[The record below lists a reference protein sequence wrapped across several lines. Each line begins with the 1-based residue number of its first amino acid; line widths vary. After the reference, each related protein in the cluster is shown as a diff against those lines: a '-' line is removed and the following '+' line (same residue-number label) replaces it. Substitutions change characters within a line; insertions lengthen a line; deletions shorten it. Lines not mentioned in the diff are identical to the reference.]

1 MTVKHFKR
9 NWMLHYLQWVYLYL
23 PDRNNRNK
31 EFKITIKPISYV
43 HSGYRQM
50 GQSIEHSFQYFYAD
64 YSNPIDTGTLSF
76 EPTQFQT
83 GGEEK
88 PKPIPQLPCKY
99 RIYTYCDEIK
109 KIVPIKTTGE
119 FDLECSDD
127 SLYENTQSFTLIPN
141 IKYYYRE
148 EQASEGD
155 LLHKE
160 LEEFGIDEEKN
171 IILYQENSDEKLFN
185 RVEKSVEIDEKTGK
199 EINYLKI
206 RHYPKF
212 VKIYVTFDKREEVSS
227 VANRNVWVDFYEE
240 GWLGFHS
247 IKEGWTNALSN
258 GSPWGSGA
266 TAITKAKRYRVGP
279 KSLHITYME
288 KEVGGLSPV
297 EKARKNK
304 EPIKQYVNRQLI
316 AGVETPGTG
325 GMYGGGRVGY
335 AVDAEVIV
343 PDPCTGEWYLGDTLL
358 HTGEEISWSDTGSP
372 NFERYQ
378 DPEDRKYGHY
388 FHVPSNG
395 GGDSGIANG
404 SLCSTFWIR
413 KFLSGFADL
422 IGTYRPWKETVTDS
436 NGNKYERT
444 RVWYG
449 SPFYASSTKFLSVQ
463 GELVQT
469 ISDDYSSDFDKP
481 LVRLKINSP
490 EVKVIST
497 ITNYKDN
504 GHVQDGKPIKTTNVV
519 RDNCYGYG
527 WAGVEDV
534 VGMACWAMSQVT
546 KYDPDREGEA
556 YTQWGCLPGM
566 PLYIAW
572 GQYENSDTKDFTK
585 DTVSV
590 TQGFA
595 PDDPLMVFDSPIIR
609 KGEAADYSVDYA
621 IYDEDKFKF
630 INENCDKGCSC
641 VVSYVKTTR
650 QNYFNF
656 IHESDP
662 SLRDN
667 WLIKK

>member
-1 MTVKHFKR
+1 MIWLGDSNSSRKAEEVAPNKSEKGISFLFK
-9 NWMLHYLQWVYLYL
+9 
-23 PDRNNRNK
+23 D
-31 EFKITIKPISYV
+31 I
-43 HSGYRQM
+43 
-50 GQSIEHSFQYFYAD
+50 
-64 YSNPIDTGTLSF
+64 NP
-76 EPTQFQT
+76 
-83 GGEEK
+83 
-88 PKPIPQLPCKY
+88 
-99 RIYTYCDEIK
+99 
-109 KIVPIKTTGE
+109 
-119 FDLECSDD
+119 
-127 SLYENTQSFTLIPN
+127 ENER
-141 IKYYYRE
+141 Y
-148 EQASEGD
+148 
-155 LLHKE
+155 
-160 LEEFGIDEEKN
+160 
-171 IILYQENSDEKLFN
+171 
-185 RVEKSVEIDEKTGK
+185 
-199 EINYLKI
+199 
-206 RHYPKF
+206 KF

-325 GMYGGGRVGY
+325 GIYGGGRVGY

-422 IGTYRPWKETVTDS
+422 IGTYRPWKETMTDS

-449 SPFYASSTKFLSVQ
+449 SPFYASSTKFLQVQ
-463 GELVQT
+463 GELVQS

-490 EVKVIST
+490 EVK
-497 ITNYKDN
+497 
-504 GHVQDGKPIKTTNVV
+504 IK
-519 RDNCYGYG
+519 R
-527 WAGVEDV
+527 
-534 VGMACWAMSQVT
+534 
-546 KYDPDREGEA
+546 RH
-556 YTQWGCLPGM
+556 
-566 PLYIAW
+566 
-572 GQYENSDTKDFTK
+572 
-585 DTVSV
+585 
-590 TQGFA
+590 
-595 PDDPLMVFDSPIIR
+595 R
-609 KGEAADYSVDYA
+609 
-621 IYDEDKFKF
+621 
-630 INENCDKGCSC
+630 
-641 VVSYVKTTR
+641 
-650 QNYFNF
+650 
-656 IHESDP
+656 
-662 SLRDN
+662 
-667 WLIKK
+667 

>member
-1 MTVKHFKR
+1 
-9 NWMLHYLQWVYLYL
+9 MLHYLQWVYLYL

-64 YSNPIDTGTLSF
+64 YSDPIETGTLSF

-171 IILYQENSDEKLFN
+171 IILYQENFDEKLFN
-185 RVEKSVEIDEKTGK
+185 RVEKSIETDEKTGK

-212 VKIYVTFDKREEVSS
+212 VKIYVTFDKREETPPSIV
-227 VANRNVWVDFYEE
+227 NRNIWNNFY
-240 GWLGFHS
+240 GTSWMGVPYIS
-247 IKEGWTNALSN
+247 EGWTNALSD
-258 GSPWGSGA
+258 GTPWGDGS
-266 TAITKAKRYRVGP
+266 TTITKAKRYRVGP
-279 KSLHITYME
+279 KNLYVTYME
-288 KEVGGLSPV
+288 KEIGGLSPI
-297 EKARKNK
+297 EKERKNK
-304 EPIKQYVNRQLI
+304 TPIKQYVNRKLV
-316 AGVETPGTG
+316 AGIETNGNWG
-325 GMYGGGRVGY
+325 VGHMGY
-335 AVDAEVIV
+335 AVDAEVTV

-358 HTGEEISWSDTGSP
+358 HTGEEISWSDTGQP

-388 FHVPSNG
+388 FHVPSDG
-395 GGDSGIANG
+395 GGDGSIANG

-422 IGTYRPWKETVTDS
+422 IATYKPYKEVITNSDGT
-436 NGNKYERT
+436 KYERT
-444 RVWYG
+444 RMFYKG
-449 SPFYASSTKFLSVQ
+449 PFYARSTKFLKVQ
-463 GELVQT
+463 GELVQN
-469 ISDDYSSDFDKP
+469 ISKDYSSDFDKP

-490 EVKVIST
+490 EVTVTST
-497 ITNYKDN
+497 VTYFKDD
-504 GHVQDGKPIKTTNVV
+504 GHVQDGDPVITTDVIRN
-519 RDNCYGYG
+519 DCYGYG

-546 KYDPDREGEA
+546 KYDPDSEGEA
-556 YTQWGCLPGM
+556 YIQWGCLPGM

-572 GQYENSDTKDFTK
+572 GQYENSNTKDFIK
-585 DTVSV
+585 DTISI

-621 IYDEDKFKF
+621 IYDEDKFNF

-656 IHESDP
+656 IHENDP
-662 SLRDN
+662 SLANN